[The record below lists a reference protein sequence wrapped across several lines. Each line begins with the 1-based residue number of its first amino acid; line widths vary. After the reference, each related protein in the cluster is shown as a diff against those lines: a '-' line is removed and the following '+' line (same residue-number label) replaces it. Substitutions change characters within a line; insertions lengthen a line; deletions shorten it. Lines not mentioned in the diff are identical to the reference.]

1 MIELIGDADIST
13 SVTFMTSDS
22 SAICKQNCIQYIIP
36 SSPAFQSTPII
47 HMCAMK
53 FPSFYAVSEDY
64 VATTEL
70 VTFNPG
76 QNNRSVTVQT
86 LTDTLVEGNEMFEAS
101 LSLVAGTGQ
110 AIVLEDNIATATILD
125 NSGMYNNVEG

>member
-1 MIELIGDADIST
+1 
-13 SVTFMTSDS
+13 
-22 SAICKQNCIQYIIP
+22 
-36 SSPAFQSTPII
+36 
-47 HMCAMK
+47 MK

-70 VTFNPG
+70 VTFNVG
-76 QNNRSVTVQT
+76 QTNRTVSVQT
-86 LTDTLVEGNEMFEAS
+86 LTDTLIEGNEMFEAS

-125 NSGMYNNVEG
+125 NSGMYYNNVEG

>member
-1 MIELIGDADIST
+1 MCYEIS
-13 SVTFMTSDS
+13 F
-22 SAICKQNCIQYIIP
+22 
-36 SSPAFQSTPII
+36 
-47 HMCAMK
+47 
-53 FPSFYAVSEDY
+53 FYAVSEDY

-70 VTFNPG
+70 VTFNVG
-76 QNNRSVTVQT
+76 QTNRTVSVQT
-86 LTDTLVEGNEMFEAS
+86 LTDTLIEGNEMFEAS